1 MKKLTAIFLEALG
14 KETGQRDRA
23 AALASKSMQEEFA
36 RKTAELLSAGTLFFS
51 DQGRE
56 LRQNLV
62 MLRERI
68 GRISNANEAVGT
80 IGRLNSLYI
89 EAERLHRETQKQIHR
104 PGHIDAGKLHFFY
117 RSDQQEALE
126 ILEQYNRAELYRII
140 ALGGGSAFLTRKP
153 LKSYQHNLQERVR
166 YLREEI
172 SPVTETVM
180 FRELADTRYWA
191 VQHNDN
197 MRVGPM
203 GILPGFVMTA
213 PVKTDHRF
221 IPGEHR
227 MLPYRKGVV
236 LQGVGYLTNVTPLNV
251 EEAQRRGALVT
262 EVRPEQLLPYLNNLQ
277 EPDGVL
283 RHLFTGRYYVI
294 SPEQYFA
301 AASYAEAS
309 LAVIRRKRMGQCV
322 LCGKLADAG
331 SFCEGCGRRI
341 KIV

>member
-56 LRQNLV
+56 LRQNLI

-117 RSDQQEALE
+117 RSEQQEALE

-197 MRVGPM
+197 MRVG
-203 GILPGFVMTA
+203 
-213 PVKTDHRF
+213 
-221 IPGEHR
+221 
-227 MLPYRKGVV
+227 
-236 LQGVGYLTNVTPLNV
+236 LT
-251 EEAQRRGALVT
+251 
-262 EVRPEQLLPYLNNLQ
+262 
-277 EPDGVL
+277 
-283 RHLFTGRYYVI
+283 
-294 SPEQYFA
+294 
-301 AASYAEAS
+301 ASYRENTACFLIAKAWYCRAS
-309 LAVIRRKRMGQCV
+309 DI
-322 LCGKLADAG
+322 
-331 SFCEGCGRRI
+331 
-341 KIV
+341 